1 MVITFIAFWRIM
13 IAIIINLITMCSLSL
28 SLLLM
33 SQRIES
39 NQQKLCAETI
49 HFPFKLIK
57 KVILVTSLPPNSSAD
72 FCCFCC
78 YAV

>member
-1 MVITFIAFWRIM
+1 MVNGNHVHCILENHDRNHNQLDYNVFSF
-13 IAIIINLITMCSLSL
+13 SLYV
-28 SLLLM
+28 

-72 FCCFCC
+72 FASA
-78 YAV
+78 AVML